1 MNDDQYMLSSTGSD
15 SDVAVASFL
24 GELRA
29 VRAEWIEQAS
39 CRGVDPELF
48 FPARGSPTK
57 EVKAFCK
64 DCVVREE
71 CLDYA
76 LAHNERWGIWG
87 GTTEKERRR
96 LRRSL
101 RQRAA

>member
-1 MNDDQYMLSSTGSD
+1 MNVDPDA
-15 SDVAVASFL
+15 AVASLL

-29 VRAEWIEQAS
+29 FRADWIEQAN

-48 FPARGSPTK
+48 FPARGKPTRDA
-57 EVKAFCK
+57 KALCK
-64 DCVVREE
+64 GCVVREE

-76 LAHNERWGIWG
+76 LAHGERWGIWG
-87 GTTEKERRR
+87 GTTERDRRR